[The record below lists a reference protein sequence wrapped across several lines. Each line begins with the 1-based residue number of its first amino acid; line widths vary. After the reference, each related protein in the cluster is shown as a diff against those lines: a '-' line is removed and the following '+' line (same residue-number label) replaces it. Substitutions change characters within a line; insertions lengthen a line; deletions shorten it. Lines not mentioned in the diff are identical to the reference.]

1 MLMREHAR
9 FFFLS
14 LLCLCT
20 YVIGYGQQKTVRGT
34 LLDNQNEPVAGA
46 SVIEKGTA
54 NGTSSDASG
63 NFSLIVRPSAV
74 LVISAVGFE
83 TSEVT
88 VGDQTSLNLK
98 LAPATTELGG
108 VVVTALGISKAKR
121 QLGYSVTEL
130 KGSDV
135 AKTNEINPINA
146 LQGKLRACR
155 STRVQAER
163 LVTPKS

>member
-9 FFFLS
+9 FLFLS

-88 VGDQTSLNLK
+88 VGDQTS
-98 LAPATTELGG
+98 
-108 VVVTALGISKAKR
+108 
-121 QLGYSVTEL
+121 
-130 KGSDV
+130 
-135 AKTNEINPINA
+135 
-146 LQGKLRACR
+146 
-155 STRVQAER
+155 
-163 LVTPKS
+163 